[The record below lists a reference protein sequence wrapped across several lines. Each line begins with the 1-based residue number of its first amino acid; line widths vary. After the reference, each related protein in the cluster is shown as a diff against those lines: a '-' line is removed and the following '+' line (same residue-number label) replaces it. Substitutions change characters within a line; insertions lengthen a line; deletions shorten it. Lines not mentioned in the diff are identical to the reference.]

1 MSNKLIDAYFNFIV
15 IMINCSG
22 VTKSSDACL
31 SNWQNRVVNNQIN
44 RYIGAVMYKLVIVED
59 ENDVRNRISSLIRQT
74 DAKFSIA
81 NEYATA
87 IDAYEDIMSDCP
99 DLILTDIKMP
109 HMSGIELAKA
119 VREAFPFAKIVFIT
133 GYNEF
138 EYAKEAANL
147 GVTQFINKPVSFEEI
162 ESVLQKTRR
171 MLDNEYITAKS
182 RSKMSDFYENYL
194 PIIKGNDLYRLSQ
207 LQEPSPSFLA
217 KLKANGISL
226 DYAYFMVSI
235 FDFDESYD
243 EEEQRDFAFSSFG
256 KVIEEE
262 LKDIFDYDV
271 FFRHGKLCLILKT
284 NSSPKVA
291 DVSKLFEHMTRRVGR
306 YSDMQASVGISQVHE
321 NMNFREMFKEAMNA
335 LRLRSIMGGQKV
347 FLHEDISIDTPKV
360 LTSNRHVRDLGHMLH
375 FNSLGECLAT
385 LDEIWASGQ
394 NFNVPEVYVSTSILN
409 ALIKACENL
418 DDLYISFGSIDS
430 MYSFIFE
437 NRDSDKVLEYLR
449 KLAKSVVEVNNKT
462 ITDDVDRNLQRIV
475 DFLETNFCDPGISLS
490 TMSKEIHLS
499 VSYISTLLKRK
510 LNTSF
515 VKMLTDLRMKRAK
528 ILLRDQSLKIV
539 DVAEQLGFSN
549 SYYFSHSFKK
559 YTGLSP
565 REYKSQ

>member
-1 MSNKLIDAYFNFIV
+1 
-15 IMINCSG
+15 
-22 VTKSSDACL
+22 
-31 SNWQNRVVNNQIN
+31 
-44 RYIGAVMYKLVIVED
+44 MYKLIIVED
-59 ENDVRNRISSLIRQT
+59 ENDVRSRISSLIRLSAT
-74 DAKFSIA
+74 KFSIT

-87 IDAYEDIMSDCP
+87 IDAYEDIMSECP

-147 GVTQFINKPVSFEEI
+147 GVTQFINKPVSAEEI
-162 ESVLQKTRR
+162 ESVLLKTQRV
-171 MLDNEYITAKS
+171 LDEEYITAQS
-182 RSKMSDFYENYL
+182 RNKLTDFYENYL
-194 PIIKGNDLYRLSQ
+194 PIIKGNYLYRLSQ
-207 LQEPSPSFLA
+207 MQEISPPFLA
-217 KLKANGISL
+217 KLKANGINL
-226 DYAYFMVSI
+226 DYAYFMMGI
-235 FDFDESYD
+235 FDFDEPYM
-243 EEEQRDFAFSSFG
+243 EEEQPGFAFSSFG

-262 LKDIFDYDV
+262 LSDSFDHDV

-284 NSSPKVA
+284 NSVPKVA
-291 DVSKLFEHMTRRVGR
+291 ELSKLFEHITRRVVR
-306 YSDMQASVGISQVHE
+306 FSDMQASVGLSQVHD
-321 NMNFREMFKEAMNA
+321 NRNFREMFKEAMNA

-347 FLHEDISIDTPKV
+347 FLHEDIATDTPKV
-360 LTSNRHVRDLGHMLH
+360 LTSNKHVRDLGHMLH
-375 FNSLGECLAT
+375 FNSLEDCLLA

-394 NFNVPEVYVSTSILN
+394 NHNVPQIYVSTNILN

-418 DDLYISFGSIDS
+418 DDLSSNFGSIDS
-430 MYSFIFE
+430 MYSFVFE
-437 NRDSDKVLEYLR
+437 NRDSDETHEYLR
-449 KLAKSVVEVNNKT
+449 KLAKSVIEVNNKS

-475 DFLETNFCDPGISLS
+475 TYLEANFCAPDISLS
-490 TMSKEIHLS
+490 AMSKEIHLS

-539 DVAEQLGFSN
+539 DVAEHLGFSN

-559 YTGLSP
+559 YAGLSP
-565 REYKSQ
+565 REYKSL

>member
-1 MSNKLIDAYFNFIV
+1 
-15 IMINCSG
+15 
-22 VTKSSDACL
+22 
-31 SNWQNRVVNNQIN
+31 
-44 RYIGAVMYKLVIVED
+44 MYKLVIVED
-59 ENDVRNRISSLIRQT
+59 ENDVRSRITSLIRLSGT
-74 DAKFSIA
+74 KFGIT

-119 VREAFPFAKIVFIT
+119 VRDAFPFAKIVFIT

-147 GVTQFINKPVSFEEI
+147 GVTQFINKPVSAEEI
-162 ESVLQKTRR
+162 ESVLLKTQSL
-171 MLDNEYITAKS
+171 LDEEYITAQSQS
-182 RSKMSDFYENYL
+182 RLTDFYENYL
-194 PIIKGNDLYRLSQ
+194 PIIKGNYLYRLSQ
-207 LQEPSPSFLA
+207 MQKPSPDLLA
-217 KLKANGISL
+217 KLKANGINL
-226 DYAYFMVSI
+226 DYGYFMMGI
-235 FDFDESYD
+235 FDFDEPYT
-243 EEEQRDFAFSSFG
+243 EEQQPGFAFSSFG

-262 LKDIFDYDV
+262 LSESFDHDV
-271 FFRHGKLCLILKT
+271 FFRHGRLCLILKT
-284 NSSPKVA
+284 NSAPKVA
-291 DVSKLFEHMTRRVGR
+291 DISKLFEFITRRVVR
-306 YSDMQASVGISQVHE
+306 FTDMQASVGLSQVHE
-321 NMNFREMFKEAMNA
+321 TRNFREMFKEAMNA

-347 FLHEDISIDTPKV
+347 FLHDDIRADTPKV
-360 LTSNRHVRDLGHMLH
+360 LTSNQHLRDLGHMLH
-375 FNSLGECLAT
+375 FNSLEECLLS

-394 NFNVPEVYVSTSILN
+394 NSNVPPVYVSTNILN

-418 DDLYISFGSIDS
+418 DDLNSEFGSVDS
-430 MYSFIFE
+430 MYSFVFE
-437 NRDSDKVLEYLR
+437 NRDSDEVLEYLK

-475 DFLETNFCDPGISLS
+475 AYLEANFCNQDISLPAL
-490 TMSKEIHLS
+490 SKEVHLS

-515 VKMLTDLRMKRAK
+515 VKMLTDLRMNRAK
-528 ILLRDQSLKIV
+528 VLLKDRNLKIV

-559 YTGLSP
+559 YVGLSP
-565 REYKSQ
+565 REYKGL